1 MARAGWLVGLL
12 LASLAALPAAA
23 QDAAGKLA
31 PALSIAGRVEH
42 PRTLTL
48 AELQAML
55 AATVEMDS
63 TTSTGVQHVKYTGPL
78 LWTLVQAANPVD
90 DPSCGNTALQHT
102 MLARGQDGYA
112 VALSIGEID
121 PRMEGK
127 QVLVAVARDG
137 QPVPY
142 LRLVVPGDVHAARS
156 VRDLASI
163 EVR

>member
-1 MARAGWLVGLL
+1 
-12 LASLAALPAAA
+12 LAQEP
-23 QDAAGKLA
+23 AGKPAPGLA
-31 PALSIAGRVEH
+31 ISGRVER

-48 AELQAML
+48 AELQAMP
-55 AATVEMDS
+55 AATVQVDS
-63 TTSTGVQHVKYTGPL
+63 TTSTGVQQVKYTGPL
-78 LWTLVQAANPVD
+78 LWTLVQAAQPVD
-90 DPSCGNTALQHT
+90 DPSGGNTALQHT

-127 QVLVAVARDG
+127 QVLVAVAGDD

-156 VRDLASI
+156 VRDLVFI

>member
-1 MARAGWLVGLL
+1 MRRAGRLAGLL
-12 LASLAALPAAA
+12 LLAALPALA
-23 QDAAGKLA
+23 QEPAGKPAPRLA
-31 PALSIAGRVEH
+31 ISGRVEH

-48 AELQAML
+48 AELQAMP
-55 AATVEMDS
+55 AATVQVDN
-63 TTSTGVQHVKYTGPL
+63 TTSTGVQQVKYTGPL
-78 LWTLVQAANPVD
+78 LWTLVQAAQPVD
-90 DPSCGNTALQHT
+90 DLSGGNTALQHT

-156 VRDLASI
+156 VRNLASI

>member
-1 MARAGWLVGLL
+1 MRLAGWLAGLL

-23 QDAAGKLA
+23 QDGASKPA
-31 PALSIAGRVEH
+31 PALSIAGRVER
-42 PRTLTL
+42 PRILTL
-48 AELQAML
+48 AELQAMP
-55 AATVEMDS
+55 AATVEVAS

-78 LWTLVQAANPVD
+78 LWTLVQAAQPVD
-90 DPSCGNTALQHT
+90 DPSGGNTALQHT

-121 PRMEGK
+121 PRVEGK

>member
-1 MARAGWLVGLL
+1 MPRTGWLAGLL
-12 LASLAALPAAA
+12 LASLAALPALA
-23 QDAAGKLA
+23 QEPAGKPA
-31 PALSIAGRVEH
+31 PSLDIGGRIEH
-42 PRTLTL
+42 PRTVTL
-48 AELQAML
+48 AELQAMP
-55 AATVEMDS
+55 AATVEVDS
-63 TTSTGVQHVKYTGPL
+63 TTSKGVQHVKYTGPL
-78 LWTLVQAANPVD
+78 LWTLMQAAQPVD
-90 DPSCGNTALQHT
+90 DPSGGNTALQHT

-127 QVLVAVARDG
+127 PVLVAVTRDG
-137 QPVPY
+137 EPVNH

>member
-1 MARAGWLVGLL
+1 M
-12 LASLAALPAAA
+12 P
-23 QDAAGKLA
+23 
-31 PALSIAGRVEH
+31 
-42 PRTLTL
+42 
-48 AELQAML
+48 
-55 AATVEMDS
+55 AATVEIDS
-63 TTSTGVQHVKYTGPL
+63 TTSTGVQHVRYTGPL
-78 LWTLVQAANPVD
+78 LWTLMQTARPID
-90 DPSCGNTALQHT
+90 EPPGGNTALQHT
-102 MLARGQDGYA
+102 LLARGQDGYA

-127 QVLVAVARDG
+127 QVLVAYARDG

>member
-1 MARAGWLVGLL
+1 M
-12 LASLAALPAAA
+12 P
-23 QDAAGKLA
+23 
-31 PALSIAGRVEH
+31 
-42 PRTLTL
+42 
-48 AELQAML
+48 
-55 AATVEMDS
+55 AATVEVDS

-78 LWTLVQAANPVD
+78 LWTLVQAAQPVD
-90 DPSCGNTALQHT
+90 DPSGGNTALQQT

-127 QVLVAVARDG
+127 QVLVAVGRDG

>member
-1 MARAGWLVGLL
+1 MSHAGWLAGLL
-12 LASLAALPAAA
+12 LASLAAWPAWA
-23 QDAAGKLA
+23 QEPSGKPA
-31 PALSIAGRVEH
+31 PSLSIAGQVEH
-42 PRTLTL
+42 PRTVTL
-48 AELQAML
+48 AELQAMP
-55 AATVEMDS
+55 AASVEMDS

-78 LWTLVQAANPVD
+78 LWTLMQVAQPVD
-90 DPSCGNTALQHT
+90 DPSGGNTALQHT
-102 MLARGQDGYA
+102 MLARGRDGYA

-127 QVLVAVARDG
+127 PVLVAVTRDG

-142 LRLVVPGDVHAARS
+142 LRLVVPGDVHGARS